1 MTGSI
6 ISSGGLAPATGRFVL
21 PIARQALPGVSFVV
35 PVYNKAP
42 HLPRVIAQIKAQQGD
57 FPKQYVFLDD
67 GSSDGSL
74 DIVRAE
80 TEGWDN
86 LVIAHQANAGSA
98 AATNAAIALADQPF
112 LKFVDA
118 DDLLTDRATLVL
130 LQALADSDACLIYGG
145 VKRFAEA
152 EVPDLQGPADGAA
165 VERLDAPLLPAL
177 KNSLFNPTQFLAR
190 ADAVREVGGCD
201 ERVVHSQEYGLTLR
215 LARQWPF
222 LRLDAVVAWLPEHAA
237 GRLSTNE
244 GRQLQR
250 VTKAVANFLT
260 DYPDLS
266 LRVKRYACKRL
277 AGRAWKYARRRG
289 EGGGRWFWRNL
300 AAQLNLPRD
309 HAAFAETCVAAFES
323 AESRPAG
330 EQAPNY

>member
-1 MTGSI
+1 
-6 ISSGGLAPATGRFVL
+6 LPADT
-21 PIARQALPGVSFVV
+21 QALPGVSFVV

-42 HLPRVIAQIKAQQGD
+42 HIPRVLAQIKAQQGD
-57 FPKQYVFLDD
+57 FPRQFVFLDD
-67 GSSDGSL
+67 GSTDGSL

-80 TEGWDN
+80 TEGWEN
-86 LVIAHQANAGSA
+86 LVIEHQANAGSA
-98 AATNAAIALADQPF
+98 AATNAAIALADQPY

-130 LQALADSDACLIYGG
+130 LRALSDSDACLIYGG
-145 VKRFAEA
+145 VQRFAATEN
-152 EVPDLQGPADGAA
+152 PQLQGPSDQTH
-165 VERLDAPLLPAL
+165 VERIDEPLLAAL

-190 ADAVREVGGCD
+190 TDAVREVGGCD

-215 LARQWPF
+215 LARKWAF
-222 LRLDAVVAWLPEHAA
+222 LKLDETVAWLPEDST

-250 VTKAVANFLT
+250 VTRAVAYFLA
-260 DYPDLS
+260 DYPDLPNS
-266 LRVKRYACKRL
+266 VKSYACKRL

-289 EGGGRWFWRNL
+289 GEGTVGRWFWRNL
-300 AAQLNLPRD
+300 AAQLNFLRD
-309 HAAFAETCVAAFES
+309 HAAFADECVAAFES
-323 AESRPAG
+323 AEGRPVG